1 MEKLNGE
8 SSRINLWEKKTTK
21 PTQTNYLYIELS
33 KVDVHRLRKKQHKQ
47 KDWRELSV
55 LS

>member
-8 SSRINLWEKKTTK
+8 SSRINLWEKKNNKTN
-21 PTQTNYLYIELS
+21 PNYLYIELS